1 MKGVGAAERHREA
14 EIWEDESDSTTL
26 DQTGVR
32 RDVEGRPITT
42 GQKHQQVWVLHMSR
56 NLA

>member
-42 GQKHQQVWVLHMSR
+42 GQ
-56 NLA
+56 